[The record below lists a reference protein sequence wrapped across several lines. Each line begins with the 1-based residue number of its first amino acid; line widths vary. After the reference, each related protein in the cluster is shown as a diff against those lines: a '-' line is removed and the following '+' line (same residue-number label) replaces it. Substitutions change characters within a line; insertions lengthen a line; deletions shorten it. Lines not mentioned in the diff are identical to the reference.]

1 MTVTAVRWFDDVLL
15 TGSYDRTVKLWEFAN
30 GRASCYKTLHH
41 DTKVLVMA
49 RSNFEQNVLATGTRS
64 IGLWNMKESE
74 YTPLGIN
81 KHRSRKDIKLVPTSL
96 AWGTVPST
104 KDILVAGMSEK
115 DDGVSQNG
123 LLAAWQVREG
133 GATPLQLSPNSQNI
147 FDIRWHPSSE
157 AFVTGSSTGQKKNGS
172 VVRQYEPLK
181 SKTRIYEFD
190 CPAMDINDVTF
201 CPINSNYVTAN
212 CTDGNTYV
220 WDYRKHNDFILK
232 LPHGD
237 PLNQTDERLT
247 REQADVGVT
256 VALWG
261 NAIDQFYTGA
271 SDGIL
276 KRWNILRSSED
287 ALVEDTH
294 SFKEE
299 IARAAFSDDKSNLLV
314 GDAAGGIHVLS
325 PGPFSN
331 TDDLSFTFKRAPQL
345 PFDHHEPDSESGV
358 KAARKLLSSGQLV
371 QHPVFG
377 AGQGPR
383 YSGPFATW
391 ARPEGTPFDQIAK
404 TQLKR
409 ELQIRQLDWIPVQS
423 RDVLDEQSRREVEA
437 QIQLARIRNQRQN
450 EYKRKRAEPSNTKAL
465 ASFDDNFIDLC
476 SDEDAK
482 PCPSAVFHSG
492 FKRRAK
498 TQSCGSLVIDVQPE
512 IIDLTG
518 DTDTEEFADPSTD
531 AQLQGVTRCPEPNK
545 VPLRGGDTLLQELE
559 EELDEDFWWP
569 SSRYV
574 DPNIQDVTV

>member
-1 MTVTAVRWFDDVLL
+1 
-15 TGSYDRTVKLWEFAN
+15 
-30 GRASCYKTLHH
+30 
-41 DTKVLVMA
+41 
-49 RSNFEQNVLATGTRS
+49 
-64 IGLWNMKESE
+64 
-74 YTPLGIN
+74 
-81 KHRSRKDIKLVPTSL
+81 
-96 AWGTVPST
+96 
-104 KDILVAGMSEK
+104 
-115 DDGVSQNG
+115 
-123 LLAAWQVREG
+123 
-133 GATPLQLSPNSQNI
+133 
-147 FDIRWHPSSE
+147 
-157 AFVTGSSTGQKKNGS
+157 
-172 VVRQYEPLK
+172 
-181 SKTRIYEFD
+181 
-190 CPAMDINDVTF
+190 MDINDVTF

-256 VALWG
+256 VAL
-261 NAIDQFYTGA
+261 
-271 SDGIL
+271 
-276 KRWNILRSSED
+276 SSED

-482 PCPSAVFHSG
+482 PCPSAVFHN
-492 FKRRAK
+492 
-498 TQSCGSLVIDVQPE
+498 VQPE